1 MGFVVL
7 IVDRFQAV
15 KGRIHSTGAVWLTIL
30 NFLRDIHYL
39 YENTILLMLPPGPHE
54 PSLEQLNECMDP
66 IALDLNVTSMNSD
79 ETMCYVCPAKFSS
92 IIGST
97 SQN

>member
-7 IVDRFQAV
+7 IVDRFQAI
-15 KGRIHSTGAVWLTIL
+15 KGCIHSMGAVWLTIL
-30 NFLRDIHYL
+30 NLLRDIRYL

-66 IALDLNVTSMNSD
+66 IALDLNDM
-79 ETMCYVCPAKFSS
+79 YK
-92 IIGST
+92 GS
-97 SQN
+97 